1 MNEQT
6 EAEATEALRRAYA
19 AAPKHPVPCPACKQD
34 AGEGLPCRD
43 RHKLGLGFR
52 LCAHCCLLYLSP
64 RPEAAWYADFYARH
78 YWPVYIG
85 SRFDGQ
91 EDLYVKDRCA
101 ERAAEIWNGIAPVL
115 PGAPARYLD
124 VGTGQG
130 GMLAEGQRK
139 FPKMTM
145 VGIEPSEAGA
155 AFAAGRNLPVRR
167 ADWLALDDA
176 SIGGPFDLITM
187 VHVVE
192 HALDPAAFVEK
203 GARHLA
209 PGGRMYVEVP
219 DLGSPHWAGASFFH
233 VAHTVYFAEA
243 SLRRLFARCG
253 LVPEAVFHG
262 LAEIWP
268 WGIGILGRKAAE
280 HETGA
285 MPWAPKGEFESLK
298 AQILEKFGAKQAPPA
313 GSLHRAAQA
322 VWRWLR
328 PGGKKS

>member
-1 MNEQT
+1 MNFRP
-6 EAEATEALRRAYA
+6 EADASEALRCAYA
-19 AAPKHPVPCPACKQD
+19 AASKHPVPCPACKQETGQD
-34 AGEGLPCRD
+34 LACRD

-64 RPEAAWYADFYARH
+64 RPEAAWYAEFYARY

-91 EDLYVKDRCA
+91 EDMYVKDHCA

-115 PGAPARYLD
+115 PDAPTRYLD

-130 GMLAEGQRK
+130 GMLAEGIRK

-145 VGIEPSEAGA
+145 LGIEPSEAGA

-167 ADWLALDDA
+167 ADWLELDDA
-176 SIGGPFDLITM
+176 LIGEPLDLITM

-192 HALDPAAFVEK
+192 HALDPVAFVEK

-209 PGGRMYVEVP
+209 PGGRIYVEVP

-268 WGIGILGRKAAE
+268 WGIGLLGRKA
-280 HETGA
+280 GA
-285 MPWAPKGEFESLK
+285 SEAVAPPQAPQDEFKSLK
-298 AQILEKFGAKQAPPA
+298 AQILGKFDAQQAPPA
-313 GSLHRAAQA
+313 GSLHRAAQT
-322 VWRWLR
+322 VWRRLR
-328 PGGKKS
+328 PGGK